1 MRKQELQR
9 LERSPEARRAEVA
22 TPYTALLDGQ
32 GSGWGDGR
40 KLVCGTPSAVLWVQS
55 DNDAVWHEGSW
66 SRRCSGHA
74 FDLFEQFCLRFL
86 GEEADGRQVV
96 VAIAYEAGRAANFLP
111 PWPGHGRW
119 PLLVAA
125 AYERSEAFEE
135 VSQSRPGHASNQV
148 ASAGSFARSQPPMLR
163 GSEQVELRP
172 KWNAA
177 QHRSAV
183 CRVLN
188 YIAAGDV
195 YQVNIAY
202 PWRCEKLISATALF
216 ERLQEQNPV
225 PFGAY
230 FRCGS
235 LELVVNSPECLLR
248 RRGSRIETCPIKGT
262 RPRGSD
268 GAQDRTLREEL
279 LADPKEQAEL
289 VMIVDLERNDL
300 GRVCEPGSVEVVEH
314 ARLRSFAHWH
324 HLESKIQ
331 GRLRAGVGWS
341 ALLAALFPG
350 GSVTGAPK
358 RRAMQII
365 DEIEAE
371 PRGFYT
377 GALGWL
383 RSRRDADFA
392 LTIRTAVI
400 DSSGLAYWTGG
411 GIVADSDP
419 QTEFEETQVKALA
432 MRAALH
438 GK

>member
-1 MRKQELQR
+1 
-9 LERSPEARRAEVA
+9 
-22 TPYTALLDGQ
+22 
-32 GSGWGDGR
+32 
-40 KLVCGTPSAVLWVQS
+40 
-55 DNDAVWHEGSW
+55 
-66 SRRCSGHA
+66 
-74 FDLFEQFCLRFL
+74 
-86 GEEADGRQVV
+86 
-96 VAIAYEAGRAANFLP
+96 
-111 PWPGHGRW
+111 
-119 PLLVAA
+119 
-125 AYERSEAFEE
+125 
-135 VSQSRPGHASNQV
+135 
-148 ASAGSFARSQPPMLR
+148 
-163 GSEQVELRP
+163 
-172 KWNAA
+172 
-177 QHRSAV
+177 
-183 CRVLN
+183 
-188 YIAAGDV
+188 
-195 YQVNIAY
+195 
-202 PWRCEKLISATALF
+202 
-216 ERLQEQNPV
+216 
-225 PFGAY
+225 
-230 FRCGS
+230 
-235 LELVVNSPECLLR
+235 
-248 RRGSRIETCPIKGT
+248 
-262 RPRGSD
+262 
-268 GAQDRTLREEL
+268 LREEL

-400 DSSGLAYWTGG
+400 DSSGLEYWTGG